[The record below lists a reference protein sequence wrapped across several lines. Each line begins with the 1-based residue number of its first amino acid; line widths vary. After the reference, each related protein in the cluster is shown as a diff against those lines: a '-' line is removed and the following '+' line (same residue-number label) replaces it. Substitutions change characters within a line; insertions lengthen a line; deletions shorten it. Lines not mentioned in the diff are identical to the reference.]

1 MSARKRILFFGE
13 PATLAHVMRPVVLA
27 SALPS
32 ELYDV
37 VVATGPDYRGFVE
50 REGLAVRELWS
61 IGTRAY
67 LAAVDAGRVVFPFRT
82 LDAYVRE
89 DMRHIEAFAPDL
101 VVGDFRLSLAVSA
114 RLAKV
119 PYVAISNAYWSRC
132 AQARYEIPAH
142 PTTRL
147 IGPAVPNA
155 LFRFL
160 RPAILAYHSLP
171 MHKLRKRY
179 GMRSLGFDLGTVF
192 TEADITLYADVP
204 AIVPGADCG
213 NSARYRYIGPVLW
226 SPGGVLPAAFE
237 DRGSDA
243 PWVYVSMGSSGNP
256 QLVPT
261 VLAALEG
268 VDCRVAVAT
277 AGAVPD
283 SAIPS
288 GVIAADYLPGD
299 RVAARASLV
308 ICNGGSPSA
317 YQALAQGTPVLGM
330 PANLDQMLA
339 MHFVAQSGAG
349 TTLRADRVTRKRVA
363 EVVKHM
369 LQTAA
374 FGTQAKGLAAA
385 FREYQ
390 AAARFASIVREFVP

>member
-1 MSARKRILFFGE
+1 MNTRKRVLFFGE

-32 ELYDV
+32 RLYDV
-37 VVATGPDYRGFVE
+37 AVATGADYRRFVE
-50 REGLAVRELWS
+50 REGLEVRDLWS

-67 LAAVDAGRVVFPFRT
+67 LAAVEAGRVVFPFRT

-119 PYVAISNAYWSRC
+119 RYVAISNAYWSPC
-132 AQARYEIPAH
+132 ARARYEIPVH
-142 PTTRL
+142 PTTKL
-147 IGPAVPNA
+147 LGPAVPNA
-155 LFRFL
+155 LFQLL
-160 RPAILAYHSLP
+160 RPAILAHHSLP

-192 TEADITLYADVP
+192 TEADVTAYADVP

-213 NSARYRYIGPVLW
+213 NQRRYRYIGPVLW
-226 SPGGVLPAAFE
+226 SPGGVLPAALE
-237 DRGSDA
+237 ERGDGR

-256 QLVPT
+256 HLVPT
-261 VLAALEG
+261 LLAALEG

-277 AGAVPD
+277 AGAVPA

-299 RVAARASLV
+299 EAAARASLV

-317 YQALAQGTPVLGM
+317 YQALAQGTPVLGI
-330 PANLDQMLA
+330 PANLDQMLN
-339 MHFVAQSGAG
+339 MHFVVRSGAG
-349 TTLRADRVTRKRVA
+349 AALRADRVTRKRVA
-363 EVVKHM
+363 DVVKHM
-369 LQTAA
+369 LQTPA
-374 FGTQAKGLAAA
+374 FGAQAKKIAAV
-385 FREYQ
+385 FHEYH
-390 AAARFASIVREFVP
+390 ATARFANIVRELAP